1 MNPRAVR
8 REQERILVEALARAR
23 AAAPAGVAV
32 LDLDGT
38 LLDNR
43 PRQARIARDY
53 GRAAGLP
60 ALLEARAEQWGG
72 WDLEAGLVASGLAPQ
87 VARRH
92 RTAFLRFW
100 AQRFFT
106 SAYCGLDVPMPGAPA
121 FARALAA
128 LGARIAYV
136 TGRPSRMEDG
146 TLHVF
151 RRHGFPLPDG
161 VHTRL
166 FMKPGDDLEDDAW
179 KAIAREA
186 VEVFGPP
193 VAAFDNE
200 PAHVNAYARAWPGAY
215 AVHVDTDH
223 SPRPI
228 EVLPSVPSIAD
239 FRLAALGAA
248 LSAGGAAATAA
259 TP

>member
-1 MNPRAVR
+1 MTTRAVR
-8 REQERILVEALARAR
+8 REQQRILVEALARAR

-43 PRQARIARDY
+43 PRQARIAQDY

-60 ALLEARAEQWGG
+60 PLVEARAEQWGG
-72 WDLEAGLVASGLAPQ
+72 WDLEAGLVASGLAPAL
-87 VARRH
+87 ARRH

-100 AQRFFT
+100 AERFFT
-106 SAYCGLDVPMPGAPA
+106 SAYCTFDVPLPGAPG

-128 LGARIAYV
+128 VGARVAYV

-146 TLHVF
+146 TLHVL

-161 VHTRL
+161 VRTRL
-166 FMKPGDDLEDDAW
+166 LMKPGDLEDDAW
-179 KAIAREA
+179 KALARGV
-186 VEVFGPP
+186 VEGFGPP
-193 VAAFDNE
+193 AVAFDNE

-223 SPRPI
+223 SPRPVD
-228 EVLPSVPSIAD
+228 VLAAVPSIAD
-239 FRLAALGAA
+239 FRLAALGAVLGA
-248 LSAGGAAATAA
+248 DEAGATAA
-259 TP
+259 AP